1 MNRNTELHFGSVPK
15 ISVKR
20 STFDRSSSVKTT
32 FNTGSLIPIKVYE
45 VLPGDTVK
53 MDLGQ
58 LVRMATPIYPVMDN
72 LFEDVYAFFVPNR
85 LLWKNHSAFW
95 GENNDPW
102 IQQTEYEVPQ
112 IKSPTGGWT
121 EGTIADYMGI
131 PTKVSNLSVN
141 ALPFRGYVKIWNDWF
156 RDENLK
162 ACAHMYDDETTRN
175 GSNSGDY
182 VTNAELGAEPI
193 KVAKM
198 HDYFTSCLPSAQK
211 GQPVSIPLG
220 TIAPIN
226 GTPNGLTATTTL
238 TGGTVTT
245 TINGQT
251 PKQLTTRELYQVE
264 NAPTNGIKFQSGP
277 TAPTTQ
283 RQMLIAANTGS
294 LTQSTAQVSGDG
306 GSIDQT
312 NLYANIT
319 GLTANS
325 SLTNPTASTTIGGTL
340 SGLTADLSQATAA
353 TINQLRMAFAIQKY
367 YETAARYGTRY
378 IEYLRGIFGVTSSDA
393 RMQRAE
399 YLGGTRVPINMD
411 QIIQTSATDQ
421 TSPQGN
427 TAGFSCTLD
436 KTHLFTKSFEEH
448 GYLYILICVRPEHT
462 YQQGL
467 NKMWSRKKWTD
478 FYNPIF
484 ANLSEQPVY
493 EREIYAQG
501 TTQDDEAFGYQEAW
515 AEYRYEPNHL
525 SGYMRSNATGSL
537 DVWHYADNY
546 NSRPL
551 LSSTWIDETVENV
564 DRTIAVTS
572 QLTHQFIADYYF
584 KTKWTRPMPVYSIP
598 KLVG

>member
-85 LLWKNHSAFW
+85 LLWKNHAAFW

-264 NAPTNGIKFQSGP
+264 NAPSNGIKFQSGP

-515 AEYRYEPNHL
+515 AEYRYEPNQL

>member
-15 ISVKR
+15 INVKR

-32 FNTGSLIPIKVYE
+32 MNAGNLIPLKVYE
-45 VLPGDTVK
+45 VLPGDTVS
-53 MDLGQ
+53 MDMAQ

-72 LFEDVYAFFVPNR
+72 LYEDVYAFFVPNR
-85 LLWKNHSAFW
+85 LVWRNHSRFW
-95 GENNDPW
+95 GENDDPW
-102 IQQTEYEVPQ
+102 IQNTEYEIPQ
-112 IKSPTGGWT
+112 IKAPSGGWT

-131 PTKVSNLSVN
+131 PTKVANLSIN
-141 ALPFRGYVKIWNDWF
+141 ALPMRGYVKIWNDWF

-175 GSNSGDY
+175 GTNSGDY
-182 VTNAELGAEPI
+182 VTNAELGALPL

-198 HDYFTSCLPSAQK
+198 HDYFTSSLPSAQK

-220 TIAPIN
+220 TIAPVT
-226 GTPNGLTATTTL
+226 GTATATTTL
-238 TGGTVTT
+238 SGGSVSTQLSGLGDKDVYTKGTGNTT
-245 TINGQT
+245 N
-251 PKQLTTRELYQVE
+251 
-264 NAPTNGIKFQSGP
+264 N
-277 TAPTTQ
+277 
-283 RQMLIAANTGS
+283 
-294 LTQSTAQVSGDG
+294 QVSLRFGGLNGATVNLGAGKLLGIGNSNDLRIMDGTGTLAGGDFAPN
-306 GSIDQT
+306 
-312 NLYANIT
+312 NLKAAVT
-319 GLTANS
+319 GITANS
-325 SLTNPTASTTIGGTL
+325 TLTNPSANTTVNLGQL
-340 SGLTADLSQATAA
+340 SADLSAATAA

-427 TAGFSCTLD
+427 TAGFSCTID
-436 KTHLFTKSFEEH
+436 KTNLFTKSFEEH
-448 GYLYILICVRPEHT
+448 GFLFILACIRTEHT

-467 NKMWSRKKWTD
+467 NKMWTRRKWVD

-484 ANLSEQPVY
+484 ASLSEQPVLV
-493 EREIYAQG
+493 ENIYAQG
-501 TTQDDEAFGYQEAW
+501 TNVDKEAFGYQEAW
-515 AEYRYEPNHL
+515 AEYRYEPNMVT
-525 SGYMRSNATGSL
+525 GYMRSNATGSL

-546 NSRPL
+546 NARPH
-551 LSSTWIDETVENV
+551 LSSEWIDETTENI

-572 QLTHQFIADYYF
+572 QLTHQFIGDYYF
-584 KTKWTRPMPVYSIP
+584 KTKWTRPMPVYSVP

>member
-85 LLWKNHSAFW
+85 LLWKNHAAFW

-102 IQQTEYEVPQ
+102 IQQTEYEIPQ
-112 IKSPTGGWT
+112 VKSPSGGWT

-220 TIAPIN
+220 TIAPIS

-245 TINGQT
+245 TINGQA

-264 NAPTNGIKFQSGP
+264 NATANGIKFQSG
-277 TAPTTQ
+277 TSAPTTQ
-283 RQMLIAANTGS
+283 RQMLLGANTGN
-294 LTQSTAQVSGDG
+294 LIQSTTAVTGDG
-306 GSIDQT
+306 GSIDRT

-319 GLTANS
+319 GLTAQS
-325 SLTNPTASTTIGGTL
+325 SLINPTANTTISGTL
-340 SGLTADLSQATAA
+340 SGLSADLSQATAA

-501 TTQDDEAFGYQEAW
+501 NTQDEEAFGYQEAW
-515 AEYRYEPNHL
+515 AEYRYEPNQL